1 MSPASSLCYA
11 AASTVT
17 CKSEAE
23 ADQSAS
29 GGRRSS
35 ASSPSSSVKAEVAGA
50 AAASTTMVPAANDQ
64 NVRGAMVPPPP
75 PLLKVAKDS
84 HRIRKP
90 AMPLPQVQYRPP
102 IIIHTYSPKVIH
114 TKPDDF
120 ISLVQKLTGSS
131 DTRLRLKRANRSKKL
146 MEKQLPSTS
155 AANPNPG
162 LNADHHHQSAVT
174 CAGDVVNPATAPPQ
188 GTHESILIEFFLL
201 RSYRSFGV
209 SCIVIAPIR

>member
-35 ASSPSSSVKAEVAGA
+35 ASSSPSSSSVKAEVA
-50 AAASTTMVPAANDQ
+50 STTMVPPAANDQ

-75 PLLKVAKDS
+75 PPLKVAKDS

-146 MEKQLPSTS
+146 MEKQTPSTTS

-174 CAGDVVNPATAPPQ
+174 CTGDVVNPATAPPQ
-188 GTHESILIEFFLL
+188 GRYS
-201 RSYRSFGV
+201 
-209 SCIVIAPIR
+209 